1 MTQLADIHCHILP
14 YVDDGAEHME
24 ETELLLAAQAR
35 QGVRLVCATPHLR
48 HNMFE
53 SSDEAVFRQLDRVK
67 DFLASSDLPIR
78 LYLGREYYCDSFF
91 LNRMEEKPLI
101 TMGDGNTVLME
112 FSSRYSVDE
121 IGKYIQRVKAEGYQP
136 LVAHVERYPAMR
148 GNPANAETLISL
160 GAKLQINAGS
170 VLGREGLHQKRFV
183 WKLMKQG
190 LVYVI
195 ASDSHDP
202 EFRKPEMDACAAK
215 VERKMG
221 EAYANQVFWVNPLT
235 ILSQKD

>member
-1 MTQLADIHCHILP
+1 MNQLADIHCHILP

-24 ETELLLAAQAR
+24 ETEHLLKAQED
-35 QGVRLVCATPHLR
+35 QGVRVVCATPHHR
-48 HNMFE
+48 HRMFD
-53 SSDEAVFRQLDRVK
+53 SSDEAVLRQLDRVRS
-67 DFLASSDLPIR
+67 FLASSDLS
-78 LYLGREYYCDSFF
+78 LQLFLGREYYCDDFF
-91 LNRMEEKPLI
+91 LKRMEQGPLI

-112 FSSRYSVDE
+112 FSSRYSVED
-121 IGKYIQRVKAEGYQP
+121 ISKYVLRAKAEGYQP
-136 LVAHVERYPAMR
+136 LVAHVERYPAM
-148 GNPANAETLISL
+148 GNNPANAEKLIAL

-170 VLGREGLHQKRFV
+170 VLGREGLFQKRFV

-195 ASDSHDP
+195 ASDAHDP
-202 EFRKPEMDACAAK
+202 EYRPPELGACAAK

-221 EAYANQVFWVNPLT
+221 EAYANEVFWANPLT